1 MVPFRGPLVD
11 IVYQLVGGLKSGM
24 GYTGCRTISELQK
37 KTRMLQLT
45 SSGLKE
51 SHVHDVI
58 ITKEAP
64 NYHQD

>member
-1 MVPFRGPLVD
+1 
-11 IVYQLVGGLKSGM
+11 
-24 GYTGCRTISELQK
+24 
-37 KTRMLQLT
+37 MLQLT